1 MRRLRVVFMGT
12 PDFAVPCLE
21 ALCEAHDVLA
31 VVTQPDRPRGRGQK
45 LQPSPVKVFALA
57 RGLPVWQP
65 EKIKAP
71 EAVERLRALQP
82 ELIVVVAFGQI
93 LSQAILDIPPLGCV
107 NVHASLLPAYRGAAP
122 IHWAI
127 INGEAESGVTTMRMD
142 AGLDTGDMLLKRKV
156 KISQEMTTGELH
168 DRLMAEGASLLL
180 ETAQAL
186 AEGSAAPAPQDEALS
201 SYAPLL
207 KKEHERIDWTRGA
220 QAVHDLVRGL
230 DPWPGAYCLLGGKAL
245 KLWRTR
251 VLPAQMGAG
260 APGEVTA
267 LTADGFVVAAGD
279 GALEILE
286 VQPPGKRRMR
296 AADFVRGRGV
306 AVGERLS

>member
-1 MRRLRVVFMGT
+1 MKRLKVVFMGT
-12 PDFAVPCLE
+12 PEFAVPCLA
-21 ALCEAHDVLA
+21 ALDEAHDVAA

-45 LQPSPVKVFALA
+45 LQPSPVKRCALE

-71 EAVERLRALQP
+71 QAVAQLRALAP

-93 LSQAILDIPPLGCV
+93 LSQEILDIPPLGCV

-127 INGEAESGVTTMRMD
+127 INGETESGVTTMRMD
-142 AGLDTGDMLLKRKV
+142 AGLDTGAMLLKRKV
-156 KISQEMTTGELH
+156 SISQEMETGVLH
-168 DRLMAEGASLLL
+168 DRLMDEGASLLL
-180 ETAQAL
+180 ETVRAL
-186 AEGSAAPAPQDEALS
+186 AEGSVVPEPQDDALS

-207 KKEHERIDWTRGA
+207 KKEHERIDWTHSA
-220 QAVHDLVRGL
+220 QSIHDLVRGL
-230 DPWPGAYCLLGGKAL
+230 DPWPGAHCLLGDRAL

-251 VLPAQMGAG
+251 VLPAQA
-260 APGEVTA
+260 APGEPGEVVA
-267 LTADGFVVAAGD
+267 LTADGFVVSAGD

-286 VQPPGKRRMR
+286 MQPPGKRRMR
-296 AADFVRGRGV
+296 AADFARGRGV
-306 AVGERLS
+306 AVGEKLS